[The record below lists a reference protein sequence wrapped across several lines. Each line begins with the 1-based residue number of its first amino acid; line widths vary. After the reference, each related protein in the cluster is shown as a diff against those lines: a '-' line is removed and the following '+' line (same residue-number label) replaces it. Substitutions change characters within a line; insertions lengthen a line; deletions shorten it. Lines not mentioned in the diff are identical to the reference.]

1 MRSIGLSL
9 VAINIQIKMVLLVN
23 STKYVKY
30 LDYKCIQWYNIDNSK
45 I

>member
-9 VAINIQIKMVLLVN
+9 VAINIQINTLLLVN
-23 STKYVKY
+23 STKYVKH